1 MNNALKRN
9 LFIMKKNYMYN
20 LMFMIISI
28 PLWTITS
35 NTLGS
40 FNLTIPLMT
49 YTSVNVVEQLESYYR
64 YDLILNSLPV
74 TRYEIIK
81 AKFNSIL
88 IIYLVN
94 VVLVLITHT
103 TYSMFGVTQFIEGKM
118 FILGMSLSFLYTMIY
133 CVIGIALI
141 YKYGYDKLKLY
152 SAVMV
157 MITICTV
164 SIPVYMLNGSDLI
177 TLLSAILLIIGAV
190 IYIISLKHT
199 LKIYK
204 DKEF

>member
-20 LMFMIISI
+20 LIFMIISI

-49 YTSVNVVEQLESYYR
+49 YTSVNVMEQLESYYR
-64 YDLILNSLPV
+64 HDIILNSLPV
-74 TRYEIIK
+74 TRDEIIR

-103 TYSMFGVTQFIEGKM
+103 IYSMFGVTQFIAGKM

-133 CVIGIALI
+133 CAIGIAMI
-141 YKYGYDKLKLY
+141 YKYGYDKLKIY

-157 MITICTV
+157 MITMCTV
-164 SIPVYMLNGSDLI
+164 SIPMYLLSGSNLT
-177 TLLSAILLIIGAV
+177 TLLSAIFLILGTAIF
-190 IYIISLKHT
+190 IMSLKHT